1 MTLNA
6 LQALTW
12 STVAGAVA
20 GALLLASV
28 ETNFSEWSRERHA
41 ENQPRTSSGNSS
53 EATVQRKSQDRS
65 SVFIEASVPK
75 REIAVR

>member
-28 ETNFSEWSRERHA
+28 ETNFSEWSRERRA
-41 ENQPRTSSGNSS
+41 ENEPRTNGT
-53 EATVQRKSQDRS
+53 EAAVQRKSQDRS
-65 SVFIEASVPK
+65 STLIEASVPK
-75 REIAVR
+75 REVAVR

>member
-12 STVAGAVA
+12 STIAGAVV

-28 ETNFSEWSRERHA
+28 ETNVSEWSRVRRA
-41 ENQPRTSSGNSS
+41 DSSPRTQASDTSSLRS
-53 EATVQRKSQDRS
+53 KSQDRTPTL
-65 SVFIEASVPK
+65 IEASVPK
-75 REIAVR
+75 REVAVR

>member
-28 ETNFSEWSRERHA
+28 ETNFADWSREHRA
-41 ENQPRTSSGNSS
+41 GNEPRTGGN
-53 EATVQRKSQDRS
+53 EATAQRKSQDHS
-65 SVFIEASVPK
+65 PVLIETSVPK
-75 REIAVR
+75 REVAVR

>member
-28 ETNFSEWSRERHA
+28 ETNFSEWSRERRV
-41 ENQPRTSSGNSS
+41 ENQPRTSGN
-53 EATVQRKSQDRS
+53 EAAVQRKSQDRS
-65 SVFIEASVPK
+65 SSALIEASVPK
-75 REIAVR
+75 REVAVR

>member
-28 ETNFSEWSRERHA
+28 ETNFSDWSQRERRA
-41 ENQPRTSSGNSS
+41 GNDVRPGGLEMS
-53 EATVQRKSQDRS
+53 TQRKATERS
-65 SVFIEASVPK
+65 PVLIDASVPK
-75 REIAVR
+75 REVAAR

>member
-28 ETNFSEWSRERHA
+28 ETNFSQSPRERHA
-41 ENQPRTSSGNSS
+41 ESEPRTSGSDTG
-53 EATVQRKSQDRS
+53 VQRISQDRAP
-65 SVFIEASVPK
+65 VLIDATLPK
-75 REIAVR
+75 RELAVR

>member
-28 ETNFSEWSRERHA
+28 ETKFSDWSREHRA
-41 ENQPRTSSGNSS
+41 GNESRSSGT
-53 EATVQRKSQDRS
+53 EAAVQRKSQDRS
-65 SVFIEASVPK
+65 PALIETSVPK
-75 REIAVR
+75 REVAVR

>member
-28 ETNFSEWSRERHA
+28 ETNFSEWARERRV
-41 ENQPRTSSGNSS
+41 ENEPRTSGTD
-53 EATVQRKSQDRS
+53 AAVQRKSQERS
-65 SVFIEASVPK
+65 SAIIEASVPK
-75 REIAVR
+75 REVAVR